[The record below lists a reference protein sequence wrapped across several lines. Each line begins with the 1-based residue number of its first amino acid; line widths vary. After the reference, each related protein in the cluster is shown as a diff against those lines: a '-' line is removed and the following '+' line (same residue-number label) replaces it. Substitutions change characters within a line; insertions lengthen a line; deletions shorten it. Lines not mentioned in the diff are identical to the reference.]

1 MNRARW
7 IVLSLLV
14 LATSAYGGSPDSTQ
28 RANWSRIPPEFRG
41 WIHTS
46 VSDLPEY
53 PENGDSLMHVK
64 LWPPTRV
71 FDGVT
76 YVQEF
81 SSSESDRFKLNLSS
95 LAEVDSGW
103 DYGSHYVTYS
113 KDGARSGGRGPS
125 YYWRS
130 DSTLAERVY
139 ATPEWTRTWGYS
151 ERGWLRQYHFSEKV
165 ANGFVRG
172 DEWFAEDGSLVAC
185 LVGGQH
191 YWRGERKQSE
201 EYRRLLAEFYH
212 WRKHY

>member
-1 MNRARW
+1 MYRVTLITIA
-7 IVLSLLV
+7 LMM
-14 LATSAYGGSPDSTQ
+14 LASGADGSPSDSSQ
-28 RANWSRIPPEFRG
+28 QADWSRIPPEFQG

-46 VSDLPEY
+46 ASGLPEY
-53 PENGDSLMHVK
+53 PESNDSLMNVR
-64 LWPPTRV
+64 LWPATRV
-71 FDGVT
+71 FDGVE

-81 SSSESDRFKLNLSS
+81 SLMHYDVVKLNLLS
-95 LAEVDSGW
+95 LAGADSGW
-103 DYGSHYVTYS
+103 DYNSHYVTYS
-113 KDGARSGGRGPS
+113 KDGNRSGGRGPS

-130 DSTLAERVY
+130 DSTLAERIY

-185 LVGGQH
+185 LVGDQY

-201 EYRRLLAEFYH
+201 EYLRLLAEFYH